1 MEYHSAIKKGNNAIC
16 SNMHELET
24 VILSEV
30 KEGEILRDIPYMRNL
45 KRNDTNELIYKM
57 EIDSQT

>member
-1 MEYHSAIKKGNNAIC
+1 MEYHSAIKKGNNATC
-16 SNMHELET
+16 SNMDELET

-30 KEGEILRDIPYMRNL
+30 REGEIPRDIPYMWNP